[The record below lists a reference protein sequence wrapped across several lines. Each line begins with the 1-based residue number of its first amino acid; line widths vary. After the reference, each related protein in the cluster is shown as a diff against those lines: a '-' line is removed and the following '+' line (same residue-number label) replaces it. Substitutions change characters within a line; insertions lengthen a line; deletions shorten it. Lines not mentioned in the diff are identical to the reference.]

1 MNKRIKKK
9 RRTRENKELR
19 KFCKMLKTACENI
32 TFYFSSVPN
41 SDNMILN
48 KINDIKYICSVA
60 EQNPDKLCQDKKV
73 INISERIFEEDFS
86 EVAGSNMIEKEVSH
100 SVSTTVTLPESGLK
114 VEVVKDRYSPY
125 VSWKGVPPH
134 LRLSALYNAAYP
146 TQMKM
151 TDDEAA
157 LYLHNCMGEI
167 HRIKGKNL
175 YIDNIF
181 ADVIDSTRYNIH
193 HGHDMMQHVLSNLRR
208 RLYEN
213 WEKGV
218 PPFDLSDVD
227 ASIPKDAIDKIRK
240 ETKAA
245 INNILGSSKENEK

>member
-9 RRTRENKELR
+9 KKTQENKLLH
-19 KFCKMLKTACENI
+19 KICKDIKRTCNNY
-32 TFYFSSVPN
+32 TFLFSSVPN

-60 EQNPDKLCQDKKV
+60 ERNPDKLYQDKKV
-73 INISERIFEEDFS
+73 IDINKRTFD
-86 EVAGSNMIEKEVSH
+86 EKEMSQFM
-100 SVSTTVTLPESGLK
+100 ESDPK
-114 VEVVKDRYSPY
+114 VEIAKDSPY

-157 LYLHNCMGEI
+157 IYLHNCMGEI

-218 PPFDLSDVD
+218 PPYNLSDVD
-227 ASIPKDAIDKIRK
+227 ASIPKDAIDEIRK
-240 ETKAA
+240 ETKEA
-245 INNILGSSKENEK
+245 IDDILGLSKENEK

>member
-9 RRTRENKELR
+9 KKSQENKILMD
-19 KFCKMLKTACENI
+19 FCEDIKRICNKY
-32 TFYFSSVPN
+32 TFYYSSVPN
-41 SDNMILN
+41 SEKFKDIINTCEKIKSSIDTMTNGSSELENNQDN
-48 KINDIKYICSVA
+48 S
-60 EQNPDKLCQDKKV
+60 
-73 INISERIFEEDFS
+73 F
-86 EVAGSNMIEKEVSH
+86 
-100 SVSTTVTLPESGLK
+100 TVTLPESDLK
-114 VEVVKDRYSPY
+114 VEIVKDRYSPY

-134 LRLSALYNAAYP
+134 LRLAALYNAACP

-157 LYLHNCMGEI
+157 MYLHDRMGEVRCI
-167 HRIKGKNL
+167 NGKNL

-181 ADVIDSTRYNIH
+181 ADVIDSTQYNIH
-193 HGHDMMQHVLSNLRR
+193 HGHQMMQQVLRNLRK

-218 PPFDLSDVD
+218 PVDGFPDVD
-227 ASIPKDAIDKIRK
+227 ASIPEDIIDEIRK

-245 INNILGSSKENEK
+245 IDNILGLKEEEKT

>member
-1 MNKRIKKK
+1 MANKRIRKK
-9 RRTRENKELR
+9 RRTRENL
-19 KFCKMLKTACENI
+19 

-60 EQNPDKLCQDKKV
+60 ERNPNKLYQDKKV
-73 INISERIFEEDFS
+73 ININDRIFD
-86 EVAGSNMIEKEVSH
+86 EKETSQ
-100 SVSTTVTLPESGLK
+100 SMTVTLPESDLK
-114 VEVVKDRYSPY
+114 VEVVKDRCPY

-134 LRLSALYNAAYP
+134 LRLAALYNAAYP

-157 LYLHNCMGEI
+157 LYLHNCMGEV

-227 ASIPKDAIDKIRK
+227 ASIPKDAIDEIRK
-240 ETKAA
+240 ETKEA
-245 INNILGSSKENEK
+245 IDDILGLSKEEEKWDLKNLQRTW

>member
-1 MNKRIKKK
+1 MNKRIRKK
-9 RRTRENKELR
+9 RRTRENEELR
-19 KFCKMLKTACENI
+19 EFCKMLKGICEKQE
-32 TFYFSSVPN
+32 FHFSKVPN
-41 SDNMILN
+41 SGEILN
-48 KINDIKYICSVA
+48 RINDIKYICSVA

-73 INISERIFEEDFS
+73 IDINERIFNENFS
-86 EVAGSNMIEKEVSH
+86 EVAGSRIIEKEMSQ
-100 SVSTTVTLPESGLK
+100 SMTVTLPESGLK

-134 LRLSALYNAAYP
+134 MRLAALYNAAYP
-146 TQMKM
+146 TKLKM

-157 LYLHNCMGEI
+157 MYLHNCMGEVR
-167 HRIKGKNL
+167 RINGKNL

-181 ADVIDSTRYNIH
+181 ADVIDSTQYNIH
-193 HGHDMMQHVLSNLRR
+193 HGHQLMQQVLSNLRK

-218 PPFDLSDVD
+218 PVDGFPDVD
-227 ASIPKDAIDKIRK
+227 VSIPEDIIEEIKK

-245 INNILGSSKENEK
+245 IDDILGLSKEEEK